1 MAAEPSDKFNIDIIN
16 DLRLQ
21 NKMLLLWQEEFKAVL
36 DAISEGIEVVDMSG
50 QVTYVNRSFETIL
63 DEPASERIGKNIF
76 DVSSN
81 GALVETLRTNAPV
94 HGKIHPTLNGKKV
107 VLANSSPI
115 KVSGKMQGAVSV
127 FMDISKV
134 ENMSRQLE
142 NRNKEIQMLKEQVLQ
157 YAAPQ
162 YTLNSIIG
170 KSEAIKQCL
179 KMAQKIADTNLT
191 VLISGESGT
200 GKELFAHGIH
210 SASRRANGPFV
221 KINCAAIP
229 DHLLE
234 SEFFGFEA
242 GAFTGA
248 TKSKMG
254 KFELAHTGTL
264 FLDEIGEMSII
275 LQAKLLRVLQDK
287 EVERLGAV
295 KPRKVDVR
303 IIVATNKDLAA
314 EVEKGNFRQD
324 LYYRLNVINLAIPP
338 LRERPE
344 DIVVIAQHI
353 ISRLNEE
360 YSSQFILTDE
370 IIAELKAKSWPGNVR
385 ELENYLGKRVL
396 FDQDEVSEIGFETT
410 LQTKTTQ
417 KEALGTSR
425 TEGFTSLEDNEK
437 QLIRNVLEKY
447 GYDLQGKQRAAKE
460 LKISLS
466 TLYNKLRRYKGDGKQ

>member
-1 MAAEPSDKFNIDIIN
+1 
-16 DLRLQ
+16 
-21 NKMLLLWQEEFKAVL
+21 
-36 DAISEGIEVVDMSG
+36 
-50 QVTYVNRSFETIL
+50 
-63 DEPASERIGKNIF
+63 
-76 DVSSN
+76 
-81 GALVETLRTNAPV
+81 
-94 HGKIHPTLNGKKV
+94 
-107 VLANSSPI
+107 
-115 KVSGKMQGAVSV
+115 
-127 FMDISKV
+127 
-134 ENMSRQLE
+134 
-142 NRNKEIQMLKEQVLQ
+142 
-157 YAAPQ
+157 
-162 YTLNSIIG
+162 
-170 KSEAIKQCL
+170 
-179 KMAQKIADTNLT
+179 
-191 VLISGESGT
+191 
-200 GKELFAHGIH
+200 
-210 SASRRANGPFV
+210 
-221 KINCAAIP
+221 
-229 DHLLE
+229 
-234 SEFFGFEA
+234 
-242 GAFTGA
+242 
-248 TKSKMG
+248 
-254 KFELAHTGTL
+254 
-264 FLDEIGEMSII
+264 
-275 LQAKLLRVLQDK
+275 
-287 EVERLGAV
+287 VERLGAV

-370 IIAELKAKSWPGNVR
+370 IIAELKAKAWPGNVR

-410 LQTKTTQ
+410 LQTKITL